1 SCSLFQ
7 FMPIAWS
14 RIFPSLP
21 VLASLPTRRSSDL
34 VPRRTVRGAQGD
46 GVGAV
51 LESAQCEE
59 VLAEGL
65 PQLVLPRDPE
75 RLVLLHG
82 VQRPFGGAVEA
93 EYHAAAAARPGLDDH
108 RGEHE
113 RLVPQLS
120 VVDDEQVAV
129 GRRPGEPGLTETACD
144 VDVDHVPNLRPMA
157 PERTGWGLERSAG
170 RGAARPV
177 VLCRRMHLETGAGA
191 GWEAGR
197 CDQPARRESKHTRR
211 ICPNRGD
218 RHEPGTYS

>member
-1 SCSLFQ
+1 
-7 FMPIAWS
+7 
-14 RIFPSLP
+14 
-21 VLASLPTRRSSDL
+21 
-34 VPRRTVRGAQGD
+34 GD

-51 LESAQCEE
+51 LESAQREE

-157 PERTGWGLERSAG
+157 PERTGWGLERPPD
-170 RGAARPV
+170 AARSRAQRARWCCVGVCTSRRGQVPAGKPV
-177 VLCRRMHLETGAGA
+177 GATSRLGGRASTHAGSVRTGVTGTSRARTLERLPEN
-191 GWEAGR
+191 WR
-197 CDQPARRESKHTRR
+197 PH
-211 ICPNRGD
+211 P
-218 RHEPGTYS
+218 